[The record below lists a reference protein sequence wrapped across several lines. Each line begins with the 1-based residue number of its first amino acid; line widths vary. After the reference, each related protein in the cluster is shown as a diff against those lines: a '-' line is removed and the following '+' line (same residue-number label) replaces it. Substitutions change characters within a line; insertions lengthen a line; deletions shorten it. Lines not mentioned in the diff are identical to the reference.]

1 MQIYLAPLEGITGY
15 AYRQAVHECFGGF
28 DKYFI
33 PFIRAKQ
40 NLRFSSR
47 ETKDILPENNKG
59 MYAVP
64 QILTRNGEDFV
75 HTAEQIR
82 EYGYKEIN
90 LNLGCPSRTV
100 VSKGCGAGFLD
111 DPVALDRFLDYIF
124 RECHMEISI
133 KTRIGMEDSSEFSD
147 LLRIYN
153 RYPVKELIIHPR
165 LQKEFYKGV
174 PHLDVFEAALSETE
188 LSVCYNGDIFSR
200 EDAEHIK
207 KRFPN
212 VDCIMTGRGVLS
224 NPALAKEIRTGQK
237 LTKKELKDFHDRLYA
252 SYRQNMS
259 GDRNVLFKMKEIWA
273 YLGPAFTENKKY
285 LKKIKKS
292 EKCAVYESVVSEL
305 FATQELITDT
315 NNKGVL
321 S

>member
-1 MQIYLAPLEGITGY
+1 
-15 AYRQAVHECFGGF
+15 
-28 DKYFI
+28 
-33 PFIRAKQ
+33 
-40 NLRFSSR
+40 
-47 ETKDILPENNKG
+47 
-59 MYAVP
+59 
-64 QILTRNGEDFV
+64 
-75 HTAEQIR
+75 
-82 EYGYKEIN
+82 
-90 LNLGCPSRTV
+90 
-100 VSKGCGAGFLD
+100 
-111 DPVALDRFLDYIF
+111 
-124 RECHMEISI
+124 
-133 KTRIGMEDSSEFSD
+133 MEDSSEFSD

-174 PHLDVFEAALSETE
+174 PHLDVFEAALSQAEMP
-188 LSVCYNGDIFSR
+188 VCY
-200 EDAEHIK
+200 
-207 KRFPN
+207 N

-224 NPALAKEIRTGQK
+224 NPALAREIRTGQK
-237 LTKKELKDFHDRLYA
+237 LTKKELKDFHDRLYV

-273 YLGPAFTENKKY
+273 YLGSAFTENKKY

-305 FATQELITDT
+305 FVTQELSTDT